1 LRNSRSGI
9 CRDNPATG
17 DQRFLHAII
26 FVQASN
32 MESPMH
38 RLVAGRW
45 SLVASLLLAAC
56 AAERS
61 SGAYRGVPLPAP
73 IAKPSFTLTDFTGQP
88 YDFAARTR
96 DKVAL
101 LFFGYT
107 HCPDVCPLHMANI
120 AAVLKRM
127 PAGDKARVVT
137 VFVTTDPER
146 DTPQRLRE
154 WLGNFDS
161 SFVGLTGSH
170 EQLAQVL
177 RKVGLPEATREYLN
191 ADSANYFVGHGAQVF
206 AFARDGNAYTIYPF
220 GIRQEDW
227 ANDLPRLVNATGPE
241 IQRDLAAQAKAEAL
255 AAAEGKESSITMAGL
270 VVTQAVVAEPASL
283 DEAAAYITIRN
294 GLAQEDTLVAVAA
307 DLAVRSEVHE
317 TMGEGELRHMMATPR
332 LVIPARAE
340 TKLTPN
346 GNHIMLLQLKK
357 KISAGDSVTLY
368 LSLAR
373 VGSVE
378 VRAPVVPYA
387 ELEKFLGSAGRSVK

>member
-1 LRNSRSGI
+1 MRRS
-9 CRDNPATG
+9 
-17 DQRFLHAII
+17 
-26 FVQASN
+26 
-32 MESPMH
+32 
-38 RLVAGRW
+38 VAGRW
-45 SLVASLLLAAC
+45 SLVSGLLLVAC
-56 AAERS
+56 VAEGS
-61 SGAYRGVPLPAP
+61 SGTYRGVPLPTP
-73 IAKPSFTLTDFTGQP
+73 IAKPSFTLTDFTGQS
-88 YDFAARTR
+88 YDFAAQTR

-107 HCPDVCPLHMANI
+107 HCPDICPLHMANI

-154 WLGNFDS
+154 WLGNFDA

-170 EQLAQVL
+170 EQISQVQQMF
-177 RKVGLPEATREYLN
+177 GLPPATREYLN
-191 ADSANYFVGHGAQVF
+191 ADSVKYFVGHGAQVF

-227 ANDLPRLVNATGPE
+227 ANDLPRLVNATGAE
-241 IQRDLAAQAKAEAL
+241 IRRDLAAQAKSEEL
-255 AAAEGKESSITMAGL
+255 AATRGKGSSIKMEGL

-283 DEAAAYITIRN
+283 DEAAAYLTIMN

-307 DLAVRSEVHE
+307 DIAVRGEVHE
-317 TMGEGELRHMMATPR
+317 TMGEGELRHMMSTPA

-340 TKLTPN
+340 TKLAPG
-346 GNHIMLLQLKK
+346 GNHVMLLQLKK
-357 KISAGDSVTLY
+357 KLVAGDSVTMY

-373 VGSVE
+373 VGAVE

-387 ELEKFLGSAGRSVK
+387 ELEKFLGSTGKPVK